1 MMYSRRDSHDRYLEK
16 LENYVV
22 ACKESQRYSSD
33 RFDILIISLS
43 TTALILSAGF
53 TKNLFP
59 DLANLSTSNLK
70 ISWLLYVLSICSN
83 LISQITS
90 YYGVKYDVRC
100 VKSEIEFELGNGHH
114 SEYLKFERFCKR
126 FGVSTEVLNFSSLL
140 LLILATGFLMNF
152 LSTNF

>member
-1 MMYSRRDSHDRYLEK
+1 MYSRRELHDRYLEK

-43 TTALILSAGF
+43 TTALILSVGF

-59 DLANLSTSNLK
+59 DLANLSTGILK
-70 ISWLLYVLSICSN
+70 TSWLLYVLSICSN

-100 VKSEIEFELGNGHH
+100 VKSEIEFELGNGHDT
-114 SEYLKFERFCKR
+114 EYLKFERLCKR
-126 FGVSTEVLNFSSLL
+126 FGACTEVLNFSSLL
-140 LLILATGFLMNF
+140 LFIFATGILMNF